1 MSTTQELANNT
12 EELATTGYGDRALL
26 LVGYAGGFRRSELAQ
41 LAVEDAN
48 FTEVIRRH
56 SNTDQEGRDERS
68 LFLEA
73 PIRGPVYRTV
83 EACSW
88 APCL

>member
-48 FTEVIRRH
+48 FTEDGLVVIRWH
-56 SNTDQEGRDERS
+56 SKTDQEGRD
-68 LFLEA
+68 
-73 PIRGPVYRTV
+73 
-83 EACSW
+83 
-88 APCL
+88 